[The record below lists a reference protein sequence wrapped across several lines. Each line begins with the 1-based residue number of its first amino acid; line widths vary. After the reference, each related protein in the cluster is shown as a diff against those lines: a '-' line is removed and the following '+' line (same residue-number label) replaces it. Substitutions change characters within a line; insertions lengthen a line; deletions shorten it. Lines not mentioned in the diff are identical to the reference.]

1 MTTHTKKLLIQSLP
15 LPCDV
20 TGLIKDFLFPRIKK
34 IDASDDRYNILSQIP
49 TKEYSPEDDVTFVY
63 LYISEQKDY
72 FLTYCRFQIQLQTLV
87 YGEDNTVYGVEA
99 HSVAIPS
106 TF

>member
-1 MTTHTKKLLIQSLP
+1 MTTTTHMKILLVQSLP

-20 TGLIKDFLFPRIKK
+20 TGLINDFLFPRIKK
-34 IDASDDRYNILSQIP
+34 IDANDDRYHILSQMP

-72 FLTYCRFQIQLQTLV
+72 FLTYCRFQIQLQTFI
-87 YGEDNTVYGVEA
+87 YGEENTVYGVEG
-99 HSVAIPS
+99 HSVMIV
-106 TF
+106 